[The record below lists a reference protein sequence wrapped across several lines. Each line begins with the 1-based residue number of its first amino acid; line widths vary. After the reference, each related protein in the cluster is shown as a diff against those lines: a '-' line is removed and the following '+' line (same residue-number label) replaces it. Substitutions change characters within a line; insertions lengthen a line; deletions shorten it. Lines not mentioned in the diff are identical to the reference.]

1 MQNDFLEILEPTPKI
16 HTKKCKIVSL
26 LLRLLLQFTTPLTTL
41 ISWYLYD
48 YFIAFFT
55 MLFTFL
61 IIGII
66 RAKLRNS
73 VIPAKQ
79 REYQYTDKGI
89 ADWYTAK
96 ELCIEIS
103 SDKISTY

>member
-1 MQNDFLEILEPTPKI
+1 MQNDFIEMIEPTPKI
-16 HTKKCKIVSL
+16 STKKCKIVSFL
-26 LLRLLLQFTTPLTTL
+26 IWIFLKYSPYIITL
-41 ISWYLYD
+41 MVWYIYD

-55 MLFTFL
+55 L
-61 IIGII
+61 ILSYIIVGII

-79 REYQYTDKGI
+79 REYNYNDKGI

-96 ELCIEIS
+96 ELCIELQEDI
-103 SDKISTY
+103 